1 MDSPCS
7 VDDDMVDED
16 NDDVDGGDDDDD
28 DCDDGGGVD
37 DDGVADVK
45 TRRMQNIFFFS
56 NLPQNPLKSSP
67 AFWGV
72 ETIIKQFVA
81 SKKCCYYCYH

>member
-1 MDSPCS
+1 MDSPFS

-16 NDDVDGGDDDDD
+16 NDDVDDGDDD

-45 TRRMQNIFFFS
+45 TRRMQNIFFF
-56 NLPQNPLKSSP
+56 LICLK
-67 AFWGV
+67 
-72 ETIIKQFVA
+72 IL
-81 SKKCCYYCYH
+81 